1 MTRLQV
7 SSKYGGAMSAMRYYL
22 DDISH
27 APAPDHP
34 SALAAYRNFVRWQAE
49 SIGWASRD

>member
-7 SSKYGGAMSAMRYYL
+7 SSKYGGAMAAMRYYL
-22 DDISH
+22 HELLD

-34 SALAAYRNFVRWQAE
+34 SALDADRNFVRWQAE